1 MRKFLLCLLIL
12 TISMSFGVVY
22 AEDVDW
28 STIGNPDNAW
38 DGQKP
43 ITNKEFEEVVSELE
57 KQKNKN
63 KRGGQKPMK
72 GMDLNRSGS
81 DAELLTNIN
90 TALPLLNL
98 PVPVYING
106 QILIPGHYKVVGEKE
121 NNKVYLKFYQGHSM
135 LAKIEAYETED
146 DFGSEDIYFLK
157 YEELPNHQ
165 LKIMFGSMEFNAF
178 TFVTYL
184 NN

>member
-1 MRKFLLCLLIL
+1 MRKILLCLLTFIIFL
-12 TISMSFGVVY
+12 SSGIAY

-28 STIGNPDNAW
+28 SSIGNPDNAW

-43 ITNKEFEEVVSELE
+43 ITNKEFEQVVTELE
-57 KQKNKN
+57 KRKNKS
-63 KRGGQKPMK
+63 KRGPKPMK
-72 GMDLNRSGS
+72 GSELNKSS
-81 DAELLTNIN
+81 NDVELLSNIN
-90 TALPLLNL
+90 SAIPLLNL
-98 PVPVYING
+98 PVPIVVG
-106 QILIPGHYKVVGEKE
+106 GELLIPGHYKVVGEKID
-121 NNKVYLKFYQGHSM
+121 NKVYLKFYQGYKM
-135 LAKIEAYETED
+135 VAQTEAYETED

-157 YEELPNHQ
+157 YEEVPNNY